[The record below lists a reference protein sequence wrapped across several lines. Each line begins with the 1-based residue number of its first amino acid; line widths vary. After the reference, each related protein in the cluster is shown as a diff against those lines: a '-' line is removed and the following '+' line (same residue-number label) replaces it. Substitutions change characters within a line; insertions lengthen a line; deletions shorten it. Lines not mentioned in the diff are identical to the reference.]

1 MSLDT
6 RLVEVLSMVLEIP
19 TSEVND
25 ETSIDTVEAWDSLRS
40 MTLVVSLEEEFD
52 VQFTDEETLEMV
64 SYPLIKM
71 TLEEKGVS

>member
-1 MSLDT
+1 M
-6 RLVEVLSMVLEIP
+6 R
-19 TSEVND
+19 
-25 ETSIDTVEAWDSLRS
+25 A